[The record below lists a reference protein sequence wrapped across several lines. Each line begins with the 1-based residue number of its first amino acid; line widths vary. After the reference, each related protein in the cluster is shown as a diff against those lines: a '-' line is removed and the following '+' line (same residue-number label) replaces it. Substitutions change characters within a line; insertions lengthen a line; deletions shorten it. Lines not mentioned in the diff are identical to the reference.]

1 MPKTIPNDFI
11 LDVMKKKQAPSV
23 TKTNSQYF
31 RLPKTKPHP
40 RPDFRAPSELPIGD
54 SVPAQLQNRARMSS
68 PGCRTDSWRH
78 RQHRPLHGTPL
89 RSPSSGRRSRVSD
102 ARHGEDSCFP
112 VTKEHMVDLNFF
124 YSSKQLH
131 RQGAAAAT
139 LSRER
144 DEVGRDCSLAVGEI
158 RMREKWFPEN
168 IQVAASFFYFFYW
181 KSSRSFHSRIK
192 YIKIGSKSK

>member
-1 MPKTIPNDFI
+1 
-11 LDVMKKKQAPSV
+11 
-23 TKTNSQYF
+23 
-31 RLPKTKPHP
+31 
-40 RPDFRAPSELPIGD
+40 
-54 SVPAQLQNRARMSS
+54 
-68 PGCRTDSWRH
+68 
-78 RQHRPLHGTPL
+78 
-89 RSPSSGRRSRVSD
+89 
-102 ARHGEDSCFP
+102 
-112 VTKEHMVDLNFF
+112 MVDLNFF